1 VTAAYFAGDGGRLT
15 NVGNITVAN
24 TSISNYYPVTFAN
37 VGTGPLNALNG
48 GMRYNPSLG
57 ALAGLNTA
65 TIGTSITTSSLIAA
79 SLGVN
84 LFNATATTIN
94 LGGAA
99 TVINVGASNVVATFG
114 SGTGNIVAG
123 NITGVH
129 YGNSFGTTA
138 TYSGNTTVNALTINN
153 SATIGTTLGVTGNAT
168 VGNILAGGFFFANGT
183 PLTTS
188 AGGTSGEV
196 QFNNGGAFA
205 GATGF
210 TVSGSNVS
218 IANLTINSSATI
230 GTTLGVTGNVTAGN
244 ITTAGLIRATA
255 TTSATS
261 NVTGA
266 VQILGGVGIA
276 GNVYVGQRVGWVA
289 ANSVSVVYQVYN
301 AATNSLDT
309 VFE

>member
-1 VTAAYFAGDGGRLT
+1 VTAAYFTGDGGRLT

-24 TSISNYYPVTFAN
+24 TSVSNYYPVTFAN

-65 TIGTSITTSSLIAA
+65 TIGTSITTSSLVAA

-94 LGGAA
+94 LGGDA

-123 NITGVH
+123 NITAVH

-138 TYSGNTTVNALTINN
+138 TYSSNTTVNALTINN

-168 VGNILAGGFFFANGT
+168 VGNILATGFYFANGT

-188 AGGTSGEV
+188 AGGTNGQL
-196 QFNNGGAFA
+196 QFNSNSAFA
-205 GATGF
+205 GATYL
-210 TVSGSNVS
+210 TYQSGNGQIIANSGITSTSNVS
-218 IANLTINSSATI
+218 GAIVVS
-230 GTTLGVTGNVTAGN
+230 GGVGVTGNV
-244 ITTAGLIRATA
+244 
-255 TTSATS
+255 
-261 NVTGA
+261 
-266 VQILGGVGIA
+266 
-276 GNVYVGQRVGWVA
+276 YVSQRVGFVA
-289 ANSVSVVYQVYN
+289 ANSVSVVYQIYN

-309 VFE
+309 IFG